1 MFDTVCIVGVGLMG
15 GSFGLALRKRRL
27 ARRIVGASRRQTTI
41 EQALERG
48 AIDEGW
54 TDVAVAARGADLI
67 FMAPPVGQ
75 MADLCR
81 QIAPVV
87 RADAIVTDAG
97 STKAAVIEQC
107 TRILGERAYFVGG
120 HPMAGSEK
128 TGVEHA
134 RADLF
139 KRAMWVLT
147 PTAGTPPPVV
157 NTLVSM
163 IEALDAT
170 PMLLDAHLHDT
181 LLAVTSHL
189 PHITAAAL
197 VHVFAQTNAR
207 SSVAEQLIASGWR
220 DTTRIAAGSAEMWR
234 DICLDNA
241 PAITQSLDELLDELH
256 ALRHLI
262 RDEDGENLRVW
273 FEEAATVR
281 RKQGVLPR

>member
-1 MFDTVCIVGVGLMG
+1 MFDTVCIVGVGLIG
-15 GSFGLALRKRRL
+15 GSFGLALRERKL

-41 EQALERG
+41 EHALERG

-128 TGVEHA
+128 TGVEYA
-134 RADLF
+134 RADLVQA
-139 KRAMWVLT
+139 RDV
-147 PTAGTPPPVV
+147 G
-157 NTLVSM
+157 SH
-163 IEALDAT
+163 
-170 PMLLDAHLHDT
+170 AHCGH
-181 LLAVTSHL
+181 
-189 PHITAAAL
+189 AAAGREYSGQ
-197 VHVFAQTNAR
+197 HDRSAGCNADAARCTFA
-207 SSVAEQLIASGWR
+207 
-220 DTTRIAAGSAEMWR
+220 
-234 DICLDNA
+234 
-241 PAITQSLDELLDELH
+241 
-256 ALRHLI
+256 
-262 RDEDGENLRVW
+262 
-273 FEEAATVR
+273 
-281 RKQGVLPR
+281 